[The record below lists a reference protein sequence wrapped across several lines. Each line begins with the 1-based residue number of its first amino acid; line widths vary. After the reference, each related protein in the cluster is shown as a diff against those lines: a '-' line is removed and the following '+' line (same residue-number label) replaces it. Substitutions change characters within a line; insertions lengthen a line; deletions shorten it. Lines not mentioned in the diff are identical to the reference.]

1 MHRNHYPRFQF
12 KVIAPRVPRLVLLWV
27 LVTLALAAAA
37 SLDRAR
43 VQPVDGS
50 SHLTLQNAPPIV
62 QSLIEK
68 YAPK

>member
-1 MHRNHYPRFQF
+1 MRRHPYPRVQS
-12 KVIAPRVPRLVLLWV
+12 KVIAPRMPRLVLLWV

-37 SLDRAR
+37 SLDRAHI
-43 VQPVDGS
+43 QPVDGS
-50 SHLTLQNAPPIV
+50 SHFTLQNVPAIV